1 VLFYRTAFLYLFF
14 CDKLGIISFLVV
26 LEINLTTPSPLGQAP
41 KGQLLLRTLSMPA
54 DTNANGDIF
63 GGWIMSQLDL
73 AGGILAK
80 EISGGRIVTV
90 SVSSITFKKPVKV
103 GDVVCC
109 YGECVKIGRTSMT
122 INLEVWIKPVKEHGI
137 GDRFMVCDATFN
149 YVAIDAKGK
158 PRPIPKTA

>member
-1 VLFYRTAFLYLFF
+1 MNQDVH
-14 CDKLGIISFLVV
+14 S
-26 LEINLTTPSPLGQAP
+26 P
-41 KGQLLLRTLSMPA
+41 KGQLLLRTLAMPA

-80 EISGGRIVTV
+80 EISSGRIVTV

-109 YGECVKIGRTSMT
+109 YGECTKIGRSSMS
-122 INLEVWIKPVKEHGI
+122 INLEVWVKPIKEDGVL
-137 GDRFMVCDATFN
+137 DRFQVCEATFN
-149 YVAIDAKGK
+149 YVAIDSDGR
-158 PRPIPKTA
+158 PRQIKHNRAGSHS

>member
-1 VLFYRTAFLYLFF
+1 MTKTH
-14 CDKLGIISFLVV
+14 D
-26 LEINLTTPSPLGQAP
+26 AP
-41 KGQLLLRTLSMPA
+41 HGQLLLRTLAMPA

-109 YGECVKIGRTSMT
+109 YGACSKIGRTSMS
-122 INLEVWIKPVKEHGI
+122 IDIDVWVKPVKEDGV
-137 GDRFMVCDATFN
+137 GERFQVCDATFH
-149 YVAIDAKGK
+149 YVAIDNEGR
-158 PRPIPKTA
+158 PRVIEQ

>member
-1 VLFYRTAFLYLFF
+1 MNQTVN
-14 CDKLGIISFLVV
+14 S
-26 LEINLTTPSPLGQAP
+26 P
-41 KGQLLLRTLSMPA
+41 KGQLLLRTLAMPA

-80 EISGGRIVTV
+80 EICCGRIVTV

-109 YGECVKIGRTSMT
+109 YGECTKIGRTSMS
-122 INLEVWIKPVKEHGI
+122 INLEVWVKPVKEEGV
-137 GDRFMVCDATFN
+137 GERFQVCEATFN
-149 YVAIDAKGK
+149 YVAIDANGR
-158 PRPIPKTA
+158 PRAISLSNGSQKSS

>member
-1 VLFYRTAFLYLFF
+1 MNQTVN
-14 CDKLGIISFLVV
+14 S
-26 LEINLTTPSPLGQAP
+26 P
-41 KGQLLLRTLSMPA
+41 KGQLLLRTLAMPA

-80 EISGGRIVTV
+80 EISCGRIVTV

-109 YGECVKIGRTSMT
+109 YGECTKIGRTSMS
-122 INLEVWIKPVKEHGI
+122 INLEVWVKPVKEEGV
-137 GDRFMVCDATFN
+137 GERFQVCEATFN
-149 YVAIDAKGK
+149 YVAIDANGR
-158 PRPIPKTA
+158 PRAISLGNGSQKSS

>member
-1 VLFYRTAFLYLFF
+1 M
-14 CDKLGIISFLVV
+14 
-26 LEINLTTPSPLGQAP
+26 TTP
-41 KGQLLLRTLSMPA
+41 KGQLLLRTLAMPA

-80 EISGGRIVTV
+80 EISQGRIVTV

-109 YGECVKIGRTSMT
+109 YGECTKIGRTSMS
-122 INLEVWIKPVKEHGI
+122 INLEVWVKPVKSDGV
-137 GDRFMVCDATFN
+137 GQRFQVCEATFN
-149 YVAIDAKGK
+149 YVAVDSEGK
-158 PRPIPKTA
+158 PRVIAK

>member
-1 VLFYRTAFLYLFF
+1 MTKTH
-14 CDKLGIISFLVV
+14 D
-26 LEINLTTPSPLGQAP
+26 AP
-41 KGQLLLRTLSMPA
+41 HGQLLLRTLAMPA

-109 YGECVKIGRTSMT
+109 YGACSKIGRTSMS
-122 INLEVWIKPVKEHGI
+122 IDIDVWVKPVKEDGV
-137 GDRFMVCDATFN
+137 GERFQVCDATFH
-149 YVAIDAKGK
+149 YVAIDNEGR
-158 PRPIPKTA
+158 PRVIEA

>member
-1 VLFYRTAFLYLFF
+1 MNQTVN
-14 CDKLGIISFLVV
+14 S
-26 LEINLTTPSPLGQAP
+26 P
-41 KGQLLLRTLSMPA
+41 KGQLLLRTLAMPA

-80 EISGGRIVTV
+80 EISCGRIVTV

-109 YGECVKIGRTSMT
+109 YGECTKIGRTSMS
-122 INLEVWIKPVKEHGI
+122 INLEVWVKLTVKEEGV
-137 GDRFMVCDATFN
+137 GERFQVCEATFN
-149 YVAIDAKGK
+149 YVAIDANGR
-158 PRPIPKTA
+158 PRAISLSNGSQKSS

>member
-1 VLFYRTAFLYLFF
+1 MNQEV
-14 CDKLGIISFLVV
+14 
-26 LEINLTTPSPLGQAP
+26 NSPR
-41 KGQLLLRTLSMPA
+41 GQLLLRTLAMPA

-80 EISGGRIVTV
+80 EISCGRIVTV

-109 YGECVKIGRTSMT
+109 YGKCTKIGRTSMS
-122 INLEVWIKPVKEHGI
+122 INLEVWVKPIKEDGVL
-137 GDRFMVCDATFN
+137 DRFQVCEATFN
-149 YVAIDAKGK
+149 YVAIDADGR
-158 PRPIPKTA
+158 PRPIKQGS